1 MILQRNHSDRLET
14 VLVFLCIKMSSLC
27 MLFMF
32 FRERKQVCNGGGG
45 EERSE
50 HFLAQS
56 NNLLLKESLHKQ
68 IFDACD

>member
-1 MILQRNHSDRLET
+1 
-14 VLVFLCIKMSSLC
+14 

-32 FRERKQVCNGGGG
+32 FRERKQVCNGGG

>member
-1 MILQRNHSDRLET
+1 M
-14 VLVFLCIKMSSLC
+14 LVFLCIKMSSLC

-32 FRERKQVCNGGGG
+32 FLEKESKCATGGG